1 MCKRFKITTKT
12 GLVTETT
19 DQEIVRCL
27 MDNYDDELTIS
38 VYKHKDNTEINEDN
52 GKFCFNVKPLSVREN
67 KILYVKELKELLNL
81 HLASAKQA
89 ADEGFKYTTN
99 SLKIVE
105 ELESILRKYNTEYT
119 IGNCY

>member
-38 VYKHKDNTEINEDN
+38 VYKHKDNTEIGEESKN
-52 GKFCFNVKPLSVREN
+52 FHFNVKPITIREN
-67 KILYVKELKELLNL
+67 RLFYIKELKELLNFNL
-81 HLASAKQA
+81 VLAKQA
-89 ADEGFKYTTN
+89 ADEGFEYRTN
-99 SLKIVE
+99 LKTAAELCTLLKKFNIEYIV
-105 ELESILRKYNTEYT
+105 K
-119 IGNCY
+119 